1 MFRRNFITAAAA
13 LAGTGVLPNAWGQ
26 AWPARPIKLIVPF
39 IPGSAPDVMARGLAE
54 RLTLALG
61 QAVVIDNKPGAG
73 GNIGL
78 DALAKSA
85 GDGYTIGLG
94 TSSLSINPY
103 LYRKVPYDP
112 VNDFTPI
119 NLTYALPHALVVQ
132 ADSPHKTV
140 ADLVRA
146 LKAEPGKYNYASGGN
161 GSGAHLC
168 AELFKSMA
176 GVDAVHV
183 PYRGAPEIITAVM
196 GGSALFGFPTLST
209 AVSLVKGGK
218 LRALGVTGPKRNPAM
233 PGVPPVGETVA
244 GFEVVSWFGILAPA
258 KFPGDV
264 ARRIDQEVQNALAD
278 PAFRDKVQSDGTEI
292 VGLGQA
298 AFPDYLRQDLQK
310 WKRAVELSGA
320 KVD

>member
-161 GSGAHLC
+161 GSGAHL
-168 AELFKSMA
+168 
-176 GVDAVHV
+176 
-183 PYRGAPEIITAVM
+183 
-196 GGSALFGFPTLST
+196 
-209 AVSLVKGGK
+209 
-218 LRALGVTGPKRNPAM
+218 
-233 PGVPPVGETVA
+233 
-244 GFEVVSWFGILAPA
+244 
-258 KFPGDV
+258 
-264 ARRIDQEVQNALAD
+264 
-278 PAFRDKVQSDGTEI
+278 
-292 VGLGQA
+292 
-298 AFPDYLRQDLQK
+298 
-310 WKRAVELSGA
+310 
-320 KVD
+320 

>member
-1 MFRRNFITAAAA
+1 VVVPQPPGGGFDVVGRL
-13 LAGTGVLPNAWGQ
+13 LADRLGKAMGQ
-26 AWPARPIKLIVPF
+26 SAVVENR
-39 IPGSAPDVMARGLAE
+39 PGSGTLVGTDLVAKAPA
-54 RLTLALG
+54 
-61 QAVVIDNKPGAG
+61 
-73 GNIGL
+73 
-78 DALAKSA
+78 
-85 GDGYTIGLG
+85 DGYTLLVGSVSNLALNPGLYPN
-94 TSSLSINPY
+94 I
-103 LYRKVPYDP
+103 PYDSLRDFEP
-112 VNDFTPI
+112 VGLAVAYSYTLVARKDLPFA
-119 NLTYALPHALVVQ
+119 NLRELIAYA
-132 ADSPHKTV
+132 
-140 ADLVRA
+140 
-146 LKAEPGKYNYASGGN
+146 KANPKKLTYASGGS
-161 GSGAHLC
+161 GSGQHVLAAALWN
-168 AELFKSMA
+168 LA
-176 GVDAVHV
+176 GVEAVHV

-209 AVSLVKGGK
+209 AVSLVKSGK

-264 ARRIDQEVQNALAD
+264 ARRIDQEVQKALAD